1 MIRLLKIEL
10 RKIITYRVF
19 WILTGLYVLFLGL
32 GIFMAEFILNQWVN
46 DLNRRFPIPMPHV
59 TLYFFPDIWQN
70 LTFFASIRYV
80 LIFPALVMIILITNE
95 YTNKTIRQNIVNG
108 MSKQDFLISKLQFI
122 LIFSFIITIALGTAI
137 FFLGLSHSDSQQLGM
152 MVKKLIFLPGF
163 FVQILCYMV
172 FAFFFGF
179 LLKHTGL
186 AIALF
191 TLYTLI
197 IEPVIYY
204 ILKIPFFQPNTIS
217 PYLPVNSVLRI
228 VEYPA
233 IPFLQKFM
241 GITLQNSVSL
251 WHCGIA
257 LLYSAGMIGIIFW
270 LLIRKDL

>member
-1 MIRLLKIEL
+1 MIKLLKIEF
-10 RKIITYRVF
+10 RKILTYRIF
-19 WILTGLYVLFLGL
+19 WILTGLYFLFLGL
-32 GIFMAEFILNQWVN
+32 GIFMAEFILNDWVN
-46 DLNRRFPIPMPHV
+46 NFNKRFPIPMPHV

-80 LIFPALVMIILITNE
+80 LIFPALVVIILITNE
-95 YTNKTIRQNIVNG
+95 FTNKTIRQNIVNG
-108 MSKQDFLISKLQFI
+108 LSKQDFLLSKLQFI
-122 LIFSFIITIALGTAI
+122 LILSIVVTVVLGIVI
-137 FFLGLSHSDSQQLGM
+137 FFLGLSHSDAQQLNM
-152 MVKKLIFLPGF
+152 MSRKFIFLPGF
-163 FVQILCYMV
+163 FIQILSYLI

-179 LLKHTGL
+179 LLRHTGL

-191 TLYTLI
+191 TLYSLI

-204 ILKIPFFQPNTIS
+204 VLKIPFFQPNNIS

-251 WHCGIA
+251 LNCGIA
-257 LLYSAGMIGIIFW
+257 LLYSAVMIGIVFW
-270 LLIRKDL
+270 LMIRKDL